1 MSMGF
6 AFDVTLLGLIV
17 AVAVWTLAAR
27 ASFAAVIGFVVY
39 GLLLTLAWVR
49 LGAVDV
55 ALTEAAIGA
64 GLTGVL
70 LIGAVQ
76 RLRPAEK
83 ATEAAARAARSSVA
97 LQVVAALLATAVT
110 LALAAAVL
118 TLPEPAPT
126 LAPPVM
132 QHIASTGLGNPVT
145 AVLLSFRALDTL
157 LEAVVIIFAV
167 IGVWSLT
174 PDAVWGGCPG
184 PRQQADPNGTLAF
197 LARLLAPLGVVVAVY
212 LLWVGADLPGGKFQA
227 ATVLA
232 AMWLLTQMAGLAAPP
247 AVGRRWLRVT
257 VVAGAAVF
265 LLIGFAGIPLAGAF
279 LAYPP
284 ALAKPLIVVIE
295 AALTV
300 SIAAALCLLLLG
312 PANRPEIT

>member
-1 MSMGF
+1 MGF
-6 AFDVTLLGLIV
+6 AFDVTLLLLIL
-17 AVAVWTLAAR
+17 AVGVWTLAAR
-27 ASFAAVIGFVVY
+27 ASFAAVVGFVVY

-70 LIGAVQ
+70 LIGAVR
-76 RLRPAEK
+76 RLRPTESS
-83 ATEAAARAARSSVA
+83 TEAAAQATRSNIA
-97 LQVVAALLATAVT
+97 LRVLAALFASAVT
-110 LALAAAVL
+110 LALMAAVL

-132 QHIASTGLGNPVT
+132 QHLASTGLGNPVT

-157 LEAVVIIFAV
+157 LEAVVIVFAL

-174 PDAVWGGCPG
+174 PDAAWGGCPG
-184 PRQQADPNGTLAF
+184 PRQPADPNGTLAY

-232 AMWLLTQMAGLAAPP
+232 AMWLLTQMAGIVAPP

-257 VVAGAAVF
+257 IVIGAAVF
-265 LLIGFAGIPLAGAF
+265 FGVGFAGIPLTGAF

-284 ALAKPLIVVIE
+284 ALAKPLIILIE
-295 AALTV
+295 AALTL
-300 SIAAALCLLLLG
+300 SIAAALALLLLG
-312 PANRPEIT
+312 PATRPDPV